1 CCLAQFFNSFR
12 NLFILKFNLQ
22 VIMDYPKPLDTLNRF
37 KGQIVSVDL
46 RDGQKVTGKM
56 LSFDLSINMGMDV
69 RGTIQFIKG
78 EKVVIVYQDEAPTK
92 IKTPG

>member
-1 CCLAQFFNSFR
+1 MKQPSLPRRPPLLPPLSRRCCCLAQFFNSFR

-46 RDGQKVTGKM
+46 RD
-56 LSFDLSINMGMDV
+56 
-69 RGTIQFIKG
+69 
-78 EKVVIVYQDEAPTK
+78 
-92 IKTPG
+92 

>member
-1 CCLAQFFNSFR
+1 
-12 NLFILKFNLQ
+12 
-22 VIMDYPKPLDTLNRF
+22 MDYPKPLDTLNRF